1 MFLRFWLCNGTHVS
15 RKFARGFGCV
25 PTRRCKT
32 KYAKRGERRGYKL
45 TCGRHFNESNID
57 LCTYNPELNFL
68 PFICTTGSHAQL
80 VAREREATGKKAASS
95 PRCLF
100 ASDFITANFTV
111 ARPPNNKSF
120 YVCAHGN
127 MIIFSYSKK
136 RRRAVQTLRHIAK
149 AAAGALEPLHSAD
162 VMVHNRARR
171 LRERHSASV
180 SLFASLAKFNKRHE
194 YP

>member
-1 MFLRFWLCNGTHVS
+1 
-15 RKFARGFGCV
+15 
-25 PTRRCKT
+25 
-32 KYAKRGERRGYKL
+32 
-45 TCGRHFNESNID
+45 
-57 LCTYNPELNFL
+57 
-68 PFICTTGSHAQL
+68 
-80 VAREREATGKKAASS
+80 
-95 PRCLF
+95 LF

-120 YVCAHGN
+120 YVCAHRN
-127 MIIFSYSKK
+127 MIIFSYSEK
-136 RRRAVQTLRHIAK
+136 RRRSANFAAHRK

-162 VMVHNRARR
+162 VMVHYIHNQARR